1 MFIERPIPTR
11 PEISSS
17 SRTGWRGALAL
28 ALFIFLG
35 AVAGAAEPQ
44 TVTVTLV
51 SPSWNTGLPTAVARG
66 AGFFKEENLEVRPVT
81 LASSGAI
88 MMALMM
94 SGQTD
99 LVVSGATAILRG
111 IARGAPVI
119 IVSGQHSR
127 MNYALIGSGA
137 TKSINDLKG
146 KAIGITGFGGMGE
159 FAVVESLKR
168 HGLVKD
174 RDFTVLNIEGGTA
187 ARVAAL
193 KAGKVHA
200 VPVTPGQRIQAEKDG
215 FNIIMD
221 VRDTLT
227 EIPSNVVTATKD
239 FTKNHPDRLVKFLRA
254 VNKGIDVIKRDK
266 DRAIAIGKANGLRG
280 DLAIERKAL
289 DYYADDLDL
298 RIKKDQIGAYLKLLD
313 VHESADRY
321 FDNSFLTRAIGA
333 Y

>member
-1 MFIERPIPTR
+1 MRAKRFRLC
-11 PEISSS
+11 
-17 SRTGWRGALAL
+17 GG
-28 ALFIFLG
+28 FM
-35 AVAGAAEPQ
+35 VAGQPMTRIHLIIALSVFLTTLANAAEPQ
-44 TVTVTLV
+44 VVTVTLV

-81 LASSGAI
+81 LSSSGAI

-99 LVVSGATAILRG
+99 LVISGATAILRG
-111 IARGAPVI
+111 IARGAPVV

-127 MNYALIGSGA
+127 MNYALIGAGT

-174 RDFTVLNIEGGTA
+174 LDFSVLNIEGGAA

-200 VPVTPGQRIQAEKDG
+200 VPVTPGQRVQAEKDG
-215 FNIIMD
+215 FNILMD

-227 EIPSNVVTATKD
+227 EVPSNVVTATSE
-239 FTKNHPDRLVKFLRA
+239 FTKANPDRLIRFLRA
-254 VNKGIDVIKRDK
+254 VNKGIDLIKRDK

-298 RIKKDQIGAYLKLLD
+298 RIRKEQIGAYLKLLD
-313 VHESADRY
+313 INESADRY
-321 FDNSFLTRAIGA
+321 FDSSFLTRAIGA
-333 Y
+333 N